1 MSEPASTIEH
11 RLIACL
17 SEQCRALHAMRDL
30 LEQERSALIDRDA
43 DALLELAR
51 GKDALR
57 DRLVQLENKRK
68 ELLAGCGAPIDPSV
82 HSQWFSQPDRSPAVR
97 QGWAELLAT
106 LREARSRNY
115 ANGALLAEQHR
126 MTQQSLRFLQGHA
139 DSLAVYGDRGR
150 QVSAPMRRMLGT
162 A

>member
-1 MSEPASTIEH
+1 MSEPMSETEH
-11 RLIACL
+11 RLTDCL
-17 SEQCRALHAMRDL
+17 NEQCRTLHAMRAL
-30 LEQERSALIDRDA
+30 LEQERSALIDRNA

-51 GKDALR
+51 KKDALR
-57 DRLVQLENKRK
+57 DTLMQLENARA
-68 ELLAGCGAPIDPSV
+68 ELLERSGVPIDPSAQ
-82 HSQWFSQPDRSPAVR
+82 SRWFRQPDRGPALS
-97 QGWAELLAT
+97 QGWAEFLAA

-150 QVSAPMRRMLGT
+150 PVSAPMRRMLGT